1 MSKCLSIVK
10 RLCYIVIEKRPS
22 VALASIPP
30 VSQAPAGAGKA
41 DTTMSRFRNP
51 LLFLCDS
58 LILLGVALALSIFSL
73 RYGLPDAVGQGLL
86 LKHLLVLYACTAVF
100 QLLFHTYDS
109 LWRYAESREYLS
121 LSMAAFCGF
130 LSYEVISRT
139 LMDGVISFILLVA
152 ITCLW
157 VLGMLLVRFSYRVYR
172 SRVLFRRGGPRVP
185 VAIIGAGAA
194 GVQLLEELQSNPDS
208 HYTVQCFFD
217 DDPAKVHNR
226 IHGVEVK
233 GRIAD
238 IPDRLRAMDI
248 RELLVAIPS
257 ISEERRHEILQELS
271 GLERVRVTILPSTL
285 DLIAQTPIRSQL
297 REIRIEDL
305 LGREPVRL
313 DPAPVDDFLGGKT
326 VLVTGGGGSIGS
338 ELCRQIA
345 KHHPKRLIIVDIY
358 ENNAYDIQQELLYH
372 FGKRLNLVVEIAS
385 VRDGERLRQL
395 FAMYRPDVVFH
406 AAAHKHVPLMEQS
419 PQEAVRNNVFGT
431 LNLVRTADE
440 YGVEKFIQISTD
452 KAVNPTSVMGATK
465 RLCEMILQSMKGQS
479 GTTFAAVRF
488 GNVLGSN
495 GSVVPL
501 FKRQIAA
508 GGPITVTDK
517 RIIRYF
523 MTIPE
528 AAQLVLQA
536 GAMARQ
542 NELYVLDMG
551 QPVKILDLAE
561 NLIRLSGYVPYRDID
576 IVETG
581 LRPGEKLYEELLIAS
596 RDIEKTENDQIFV
609 ERQPGITP
617 EELRGKLAVLSAA
630 LEKNDPTVIRDA
642 LHQVVPTFHEPEDLN
657 RDQGDEVRIP
667 ERNVEK
673 KENSVVCGSATQ

>member
-1 MSKCLSIVK
+1 MN
-10 RLCYIVIEKRPS
+10 
-22 VALASIPP
+22 
-30 VSQAPAGAGKA
+30 
-41 DTTMSRFRNP
+41 RFRKQ

-58 LILLGVALALSIFSL
+58 IILLGVTVVLSVFSL
-73 RYGLPDAVGQGLL
+73 RYALPDAVGQGKLPLHMLL
-86 LKHLLVLYACTAVF
+86 LYGCTVVF
-100 QLLFHTYDS
+100 QFLFHTYDS

-121 LSMAAFCGF
+121 LLMAAFFGF
-130 LSYEVISRT
+130 FTYEVLSRLFIDT
-139 LMDGVISFILLVA
+139 VISFLLL
-152 ITCLW
+152 TCIASLW
-157 VLGMLLVRFSYRVYR
+157 VLGMLMMRFTYRVYR
-172 SRVLFRRGGPRVP
+172 SYVFSRRRAHQVP
-185 VAIIGAGAA
+185 VAVIGAGAA
-194 GVQLLEELQSNPDS
+194 GVQLLEELQNNPAS
-208 HYTVQCFFD
+208 RYAVQCFFD
-217 DDPAKVHNR
+217 DDPGKIGKR
-226 IHGVEVK
+226 IHGIEVK

-238 IPDRLRAMDI
+238 IPSRLRAMDI
-248 RELLVAIPS
+248 REILVAIPS
-257 ISEERRHEILQELS
+257 ITEERRHEILKELS
-271 GLERVRVTILPSTL
+271 GLDRVKVSVLPSAI
-285 DLIAQTPIRSQL
+285 DLIGQKPIRSQL
-297 REIRIEDL
+297 REIQIEDL
-305 LGREPVRL
+305 LGRAPIHL
-313 DPAPVDDFLGGKT
+313 DPAPVDAFLGGKT

-338 ELCRQIA
+338 ELCRQIV
-345 KHHPKRLIIVDIY
+345 KHAPKKLVIVDIY

-372 FGKRLNLVVEIAS
+372 YGKRLNLVVEIAS
-385 VRDGERLRQL
+385 VRDAERVRQL
-395 FAMYRPDVVFH
+395 FAHYQPDVVFH

-431 LNLVRTADE
+431 YNLVKAADE
-440 YGVEKFIQISTD
+440 YGVSKFIQISTD
-452 KAVNPTSVMGATK
+452 KAVNPTSVMGASK
-465 RLCEMILQSMKGQS
+465 RLCEMIVQSMKGRS
-479 GTTFAAVRF
+479 KTVFAAVRF

-501 FKRQIAA
+501 FKHQIAE
-508 GGPITVTDK
+508 GGPVTVTDK

-617 EELRGKLAVLSAA
+617 EELVGKLAILEAA

-657 RDQGDEVRIP
+657 QDQGQEVRIP
-667 ERNVEK
+667 EQPCVR
-673 KENSVVCGSATQ
+673 

>member
-1 MSKCLSIVK
+1 
-10 RLCYIVIEKRPS
+10 
-22 VALASIPP
+22 
-30 VSQAPAGAGKA
+30 
-41 DTTMSRFRNP
+41 MSRFRKE
-51 LLFLCDS
+51 LLFLCDTF
-58 LILLGVALALSIFSL
+58 ILV
-73 RYGLPDAVGQGLL
+73 AVGAVLIPFSVRYTQGDLSTQWTLMSHMLL
-86 LKHLLVLYACTAVF
+86 LYGCTVVF
-100 QLLFHTYDS
+100 QIVFHTYDS
-109 LWRYAESREYLS
+109 LWRYAESQEYLS
-121 LSMAAFCGF
+121 LLMAALCGF
-130 LSYEVISRT
+130 FAYEVISRA
-139 LMDGVISFILLVA
+139 MIREAVPFLLLTA
-152 ITCLW
+152 IASVW
-157 VLGMLLVRFSYRVYR
+157 VLGMLLVRFIYRVYR
-172 SRVLFRRGGPRVP
+172 THSMYQKKIQQIP

-194 GVQLLEELQSNPDS
+194 GVQLLGELQSNPDS
-208 HYTVQCFFD
+208 RYRVQCFFD
-217 DDPAKVHNR
+217 DDRVKIGKR

-233 GRIAD
+233 GSISD
-238 IPDRLRAMDI
+238 IPTRLRAMDI
-248 RELLVAIPS
+248 RRIIVAIPS
-257 ISEERRHEILQELS
+257 ISEERRHEILKELS
-271 GLERVRVTILPSTL
+271 GLDRVKVSVLPSTI
-285 DLIAQTPIRSQL
+285 DLIDQKPIGAQL
-297 REIRIEDL
+297 REIQIEDL

-313 DPAPVDDFLGGKT
+313 DPAPVDAFLGGKT
-326 VLVTGGGGSIGS
+326 VLVTCGGGSIGS
-338 ELCRQIA
+338 ELCRQIV
-345 KHHPKRLIIVDIY
+345 KHHPRRLIIVDIY

-372 FGKRLNLVVEIAS
+372 YGKRLNLVVEIAS
-385 VRDGERLRQL
+385 VRDAERLRQL
-395 FAMYRPDVVFH
+395 FAMYRPNVVFH

-465 RLCEMILQSMKGQS
+465 RLCEMILQSMKGRS
-479 GTTFAAVRF
+479 RTDFAAVRF

-508 GGPITVTDK
+508 GGPVTVTDK

-617 EELRGKLAVLSAA
+617 EELRGKLAILEAA

-657 RDQGDEVRIP
+657 QEQGQEVRIP
-667 ERNVEK
+667 EQPCVR
-673 KENSVVCGSATQ
+673 